1 MKFGADVLQPASSP
15 PPQTLRFR
23 GRLRLDPD
31 AQAIISAVGTA
42 SGVSVTTAQKK
53 AIQAFIRA
61 EKVANRW
68 TKLKRFYLPIWSN
81 AAANAVDWITR
92 TSGTW
97 VGSVNH
103 EAGYVQGDGSTGY
116 LNTGLSPTAAGM
128 SATSA
133 LLGALRTEAFGSGTL
148 IGSMGPSVTLPVRS
162 TEAGGSH
169 YFDFTNFVGGR
180 LTNADLDAVPGII
193 TCRAL
198 GSALTSRARNS
209 TGIVASTTATA
220 GAMSGVNSNAIYV
233 LGENNNGTLANPCS
247 DRVGAA
253 FFGTGMTDTDDAAFT
268 LNLKTLWETLTG
280 QQLPPVA

>member
-61 EKVANRW
+61 EKVSTRFAA
-68 TKLKRFYLPIWSN
+68 LKRLYIPIWGN

-92 TSGTW
+92 ASGTW
-97 VGSVNH
+97 VGGVTH
-103 EAGYVQGDGSTGY
+103 AAGYVQSDGSTGY
-116 LNTGLSPTAAGM
+116 LNTGLSPAAASM

-180 LTNADLDAVPGII
+180 LANTNLDAVPGIL
-193 TCRAL
+193 TCRAF

-209 TGIVASTTATA
+209 TGLVASATATA
-220 GAMSGVNSNAIYV
+220 GAMDGVNSNNIFV
-233 LGENNNGTLANPCS
+233 LGENNNGTLANPCA

-253 FFGTGMTDTDDAAFT
+253 FFGTAMSDAADAAFT

>member
-23 GRLRLDPD
+23 GRLMLDPD

-53 AIQAFIRA
+53 VIQAFVRA

-81 AAANAVDWITR
+81 AAANAVDWVTR

-116 LNTGLSPTAAGM
+116 LNTGLSPSAGFLSTT
-128 SATSA
+128 SATI
-133 LLGALRTEAFGSGTL
+133 GALRTTATGTGTL
-148 IGSMGPSVTLPVRS
+148 IGSMGPALTLPLRS

-180 LTNADLDAVPGII
+180 LINANLDSIPGII
-193 TCRAL
+193 TCRAIGTTL
-198 GSALTSRARNS
+198 ITRCRDS
-209 TGIVASTTATA
+209 TGIVASASAT
-220 GAMSGVNSNAIYV
+220 SGTLDSINTVAIYV
-233 LGENNNGTLANPCS
+233 LGENNAGTLANPCS